1 MASTRFRV
9 ALIQLAVKASKADNL
24 ARAGVEIKKAA
35 SSGAKFVCLP
45 ECFGF
50 PYGAQYFPKYAESIP
65 GETSEMLSRAAREN
79 GVYLIGGSM
88 AETENGKLYNT
99 CLVYGPD
106 GEMLAKHRK
115 VHLFDID
122 IPGKITFRESDSFT
136 AGNSLTTFDTPYCKV
151 GLGICY
157 DLRFAQMAQLYAKQG
172 CKLLFYP
179 GAFNMTTGPLHWEL
193 LQRGRAVDNQLYV
206 ATASPARDEN
216 GSCVTCGHSMLV
228 DPLGKVVASA
238 GAYEEVVIAE
248 VDLEY
253 FEATRNLIPIMKNK
267 RDDLYDV
274 VSIGDRKRFV
284 KEVWCSANTPTP
296 FLETCSKGH
305 SA

>member
-1 MASTRFRV
+1 MASTSFRI
-9 ALIQLAVKASKADNL
+9 ALIQLAVKASKAENL

-35 SSGAKFVCLP
+35 TNGAKFVCLP
-45 ECFGF
+45 ECFSF
-50 PYGAQYFPKYAESIP
+50 PYG
-65 GETSEMLSRAAREN
+65 MLSRAAREN

-206 ATASPARDEN
+206 ATASPARDE
-216 GSCVTCGHSMLV
+216 SASYVAWGHSMLV
-228 DPLGKVVASA
+228 DPLGKVVVSA
-238 GAYEEVVIAE
+238 GAQEEVVIAE

-253 FEATRNLIPIMKNK
+253 LEATRNQIPITKQK

-274 VSIGDRKRFV
+274 VSIGDGKHV
-284 KEVWCSANTPTP
+284 
-296 FLETCSKGH
+296 
-305 SA
+305 

>member
-1 MASTRFRV
+1 MASTSFRV
-9 ALIQLAVKASKADNL
+9 ALVQLAVKASKAENL
-24 ARAGVEIKKAA
+24 ARAGDEIKKAA
-35 SSGAKFVCLP
+35 TSGAKLVCLP

-65 GETSEMLSRAAREN
+65 GETSEMLSKAAQEN

-106 GEMLAKHRK
+106 GKMLAKHRK

-122 IPGKITFRESDSFT
+122 IPGKITFKESDSFT
-136 AGNSLTTFDTPYCKV
+136 AGNSLTTFDTPYCRV

-179 GAFNMTTGPLHWEL
+179 GAFSMATGPLHWEL
-193 LQRGRAVDNQLYV
+193 LQRGRAVDNQVYV
-206 ATASPARDEN
+206 ATASPARDQ
-216 GSCVTCGHSMLV
+216 SASYVAWGHSTLV
-228 DPLGKVVASA
+228 DPFGKVVASA
-238 GAYEEVVIAE
+238 GAEEELVVGE
-248 VDLEY
+248 VDLEHL
-253 FEATRNLIPIMKNK
+253 EAVRNEIPITKQQ

-274 VSIGDRKRFV
+274 VSIGHGNR
-284 KEVWCSANTPTP
+284 AI
-296 FLETCSKGH
+296 
-305 SA
+305 

>member
-1 MASTRFRV
+1 MASTSFRV
-9 ALIQLAVKASKADNL
+9 ALVQLAVKASKAENL
-24 ARAGVEIKKAA
+24 ARAGDEIKKAA
-35 SSGAKFVCLP
+35 TSGAKLVCLP

-65 GETSEMLSRAAREN
+65 GETSEMLSKAAQEN

-106 GEMLAKHRK
+106 GKMLAKHRK

-122 IPGKITFRESDSFT
+122 IPGKITFKESDSFT
-136 AGNSLTTFDTPYCKV
+136 AGNSLTTFDTPYCRV

-193 LQRGRAVDNQLYV
+193 LQRGRAVDNQVYV
-206 ATASPARDEN
+206 ATASPARDE
-216 GSCVTCGHSMLV
+216 SASYVAWGHSMLV
-228 DPLGKVVASA
+228 DPLGKVVTSA
-238 GAYEEVVIAE
+238 GAEEELVIGE
-248 VDLEY
+248 VDLEHL
-253 FEATRNLIPIMKNK
+253 EAVRNQIPITKQK

-274 VSIGDRKRFV
+274 VSIGDGNR
-284 KEVWCSANTPTP
+284 AI
-296 FLETCSKGH
+296 
-305 SA
+305 

>member
-9 ALIQLAVKASKADNL
+9 ALIQLAVKASKAENL

-88 AETENGKLYNT
+88 AESENGKLYNT

-136 AGNSLTTFDTPYCKV
+136 AGNSLTTFDTPYCK
-151 GLGICY
+151 
-157 DLRFAQMAQLYAKQG
+157 G

-206 ATASPARDEN
+206 ATASPARDES

-274 VSIGDRKRFV
+274 VSIGDRKQFV
-284 KEVWCSANTPTP
+284 KEVWCSANMPTP

>member
-1 MASTRFRV
+1 MASNSFRV
-9 ALIQLAVKASKADNL
+9 ALIQLAVKASKAENL

-35 SSGAKFVCLP
+35 ASGAKFVCLP

-193 LQRGRAVDNQLYV
+193 LQRACSLI
-206 ATASPARDEN
+206 P
-216 GSCVTCGHSMLV
+216 
-228 DPLGKVVASA
+228 SA
-238 GAYEEVVIAE
+238 KSSHRQGAQEEVVIGE
-248 VDLEY
+248 VDLDHL
-253 FEATRNLIPIMKNK
+253 EATRNQIPITKQK

-274 VSIGDRKRFV
+274 VSIGDGKHV
-284 KEVWCSANTPTP
+284 
-296 FLETCSKGH
+296 
-305 SA
+305 